1 MSRASGTACVHTRS
15 GVWQE
20 VWICSRETYF
30 MPHYLKTRESFWTF
44 IAVPCFRGTAMGLS
58 QSGPELLGK
67 TYLASEDEWV
77 TKLRGR
83 RLLKPQ
89 GIVSLSYLNSH
100 KLFSS
105 RWSVWG
111 PKFIACVYLTQ
122 LKSQGKKTWKRKKK
136 GGNRQQLTMPKLL
149 LIWIYVESESFTLI
163 LLSTPL
169 FGSVS
174 T

>member
-1 MSRASGTACVHTRS
+1 MRPLPLIHPELHWWQFNKLLPISRASGTACVHTGS

-30 MPHYLKTRESFWTF
+30 MPHYLKTRKSFWTF

-58 QSGPELLGK
+58 QSAPELLGK

-105 RWSVWG
+105 CWSVWG
-111 PKFIACVYLTQ
+111 PKFIVCVYLTQ

-136 GGNRQQLTMPKLL
+136 EEIGKSSRCPNCC
-149 LIWIYVESESFTLI
+149 
-163 LLSTPL
+163 
-169 FGSVS
+169 
-174 T
+174 